1 MADVISLDMPAARDV
16 IGNRFLFAL
25 NMLPALMGDEEM
37 KAVLTFRVTWLMSQ
51 HSPSSYPG

>member
-1 MADVISLDMPAARDV
+1 MISLDMPAARDV